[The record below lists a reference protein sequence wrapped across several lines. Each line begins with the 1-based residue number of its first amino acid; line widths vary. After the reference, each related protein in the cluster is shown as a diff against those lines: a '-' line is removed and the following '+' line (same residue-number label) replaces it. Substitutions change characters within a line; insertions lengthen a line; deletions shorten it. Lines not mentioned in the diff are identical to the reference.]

1 MNPQN
6 EHIVIS
12 RERIALCDGDWH
24 AAALLGELIYLDQRA
39 RANKWHE
46 DSNGKCWHYRTLHDY
61 AEYWQLSENQIRYT
75 LHKFHEKDWIESKR
89 IGNDPK
95 KYFRLTESFFASLQ
109 STAKN
114 ANQNVNSL
122 VTKQMCNSARNFPTD
137 KIVSE
142 KTSMIST
149 SGNFPSGNFHTGTK
163 WIKTKEQNTLELLR
177 NSTREKNSASFQRH
191 ETQLSASEKNSH
203 PLSEKNNVE
212 KTNKL
217 SEIENKAPNA
227 LTTER
232 KESAQVELS
241 THVKK
246 RRSELKKAPEEYSE
260 GTQLFMHYVERYSHR
275 YSVVLQRDKMASKH
289 CKRVLEYCSNDL
301 ELAKLTVDAYLK
313 SNDSWHAH
321 HLLSKLV
328 QETVLEAMRNKAL
341 GAQLMTAKQAQR
353 VEKDAYETLVTKT
366 IVEQVESGEYTSDF
380 FSEEELKRL
389 DEATAKKRAE
399 IMERMQ
405 IKENSLEKGLI
416 L

>member
-1 MNPQN
+1 VNTGTWI
-6 EHIVIS
+6 EFS
-12 RERIALCDGDWH
+12 LLEKFEGDFLIA
-24 AAALLGELIYLDQRA
+24 AIYSEIQYLDSVA
-39 RANKWHE
+39 KKEKWHE
-46 DSNGKCWHYRTLHDY
+46 DENGRCWFYRTQKNL
-61 AEYWQLSENQIRYT
+61 AERYLCNEKTIQRALIKLAQLD
-75 LHKFHEKDWIESKR
+75 LVESKR
-89 IGNDPK
+89 IGFDQK
-95 KYFRLTESFFASLQ
+95 KYMRIKEAEKRTKCPPDQETKCPPDQETKCPVDLNAQTKKKENTEILRISSR
-109 STAKN
+109 SE
-114 ANQNVNSL
+114 NSE
-122 VTKQMCNSARNFPTD
+122 R
-137 KIVSE
+137 
-142 KTSMIST
+142 
-149 SGNFPSGNFHTGTK
+149 
-163 WIKTKEQNTLELLR
+163 
-177 NSTREKNSASFQRH
+177 FQRH
-191 ETQLSASEKNSH
+191 ENEEFASEKNSH
-203 PLSEKNNVE
+203 SQSGKNDVE

-217 SEIENKAPNA
+217 SSIENKAPNA

-232 KESAQVELS
+232 KEVDQGELS
-241 THVKK
+241 TIVKK

-275 YSVVLQRDKMASKH
+275 YRVILQRDKMASKH

-313 SNDSWHAH
+313 SNDSWHAG

-328 QETVLEAMRNKAL
+328 QETVLEAMRNRAL

-366 IVEQVESGEYTSDF
+366 IVDQIESGEYTSDF

-405 IKENSLEKGLI
+405 IKENSLEKGLM